1 MLRVFSFET
10 LLYLLVL
17 KTGENEA
24 KLLSILEE

>member
-1 MLRVFSFET
+1 MLRIFSFET
-10 LLYLLVL
+10 LLSFS